1 MTRLVVTNTNARS
14 LCPKINSF
22 LDCVEEMDANIS
34 IVTETWLTDGQ
45 SLDDDLLDLEHGAG
59 VKFIVKNR
67 RPGSRGLSHGG
78 VAIAFRKGTV
88 ELKELQID
96 NPDEFEVLVAQ
107 GSMPGHSRKVLVL
120 AAYIPPNYSIGRG
133 QGCLDFITD
142 VVLDLKRKYREPYI
156 IYYWW

>member
-59 VKFIVKNR
+59 VKFIVRNR
-67 RPGSRGLSHGG
+67 RPGNHGM
-78 VAIAFRKGTV
+78 
-88 ELKELQID
+88 
-96 NPDEFEVLVAQ
+96 
-107 GSMPGHSRKVLVL
+107 SCS
-120 AAYIPPNYSIGRG
+120 
-133 QGCLDFITD
+133 
-142 VVLDLKRKYREPYI
+142 
-156 IYYWW
+156 